1 MVLLT
6 FIIFVVGLI
15 IAVGGIYVVL
25 NDKEINK
32 MITGVDM
39 VKVVRL
45 SGVVITIIGVMM
57 MFVRCI

>member
-1 MVLLT
+1 MVLT

-15 IAVGGIYVVL
+15 IAVGGLYVVL

-32 MITGVDM
+32 MITALDM

-57 MFVRCI
+57 MFMRCI

>member
-1 MVLLT
+1 MVLT

-15 IAVGGIYVVL
+15 IAVGGLYVVL

-57 MFVRCI
+57 MFMRCM

>member
-1 MVLLT
+1 MVLT

-15 IAVGGIYVVL
+15 IAVGGLYVVL

-39 VKVVRL
+39 TKIVRL
-45 SGVVITIIGVMM
+45 CGVVVTIIGVMM
-57 MFVRCI
+57 MFLRCV

>member
-1 MVLLT
+1 MVLT

-32 MITGVDM
+32 MITGIDM

-57 MFVRCI
+57 MFMRCI

>member
-1 MVLLT
+1 MVLT

-15 IAVGGIYVVL
+15 IAVGGLYVVL

-32 MITGVDM
+32 MITVIDM

-57 MFVRCI
+57 MFMRCM

>member
-1 MVLLT
+1 MVLT

-32 MITGVDM
+32 MITGIDM

-45 SGVVITIIGVMM
+45 SGAVITIIGVMM
-57 MFVRCI
+57 MFMRCI